1 MSGLVSVTVEMLRGE
16 LTAAELGAIP
26 GAVLGGESGA
36 VDGWLAEKL
45 VQACD
50 RVVLALNS
58 CRENVAV
65 RTGLCRVPA
74 GCLRTVL
81 VLARHAVIAAL
92 PGLSD
97 VLEGGSRSAEYATAC
112 RELDAL
118 ARCELRP
125 EYALAADEVADGGGG
140 CGFGFIFGERVD
152 DFRW

>member
-16 LTAAELGAIP
+16 LTAAELEAIP

-74 GCLRTVL
+74 GCLRTAL
-81 VLARHAVIAAL
+81 VLARHAVISAL

-97 VLEGGSRSAEYATAC
+97 VLEGGSRSAEYSTAC

-118 ARCELRP
+118 SRCELRP
-125 EYALAADEVADGGGG
+125 DYAAADDELAAGGG